1 MLIIETDYPDSH
13 QFGTRMCK
21 KVNEKKLKI
30 IRSAMKLFAQKG
42 LDATSIQEIAD
53 RSGISKGAFYLH
65 FRSKEE
71 LLLSL
76 FQYDAEK
83 IDEIIAQAEQQD
95 LPARDK
101 FVLQLTRLF
110 QHLLD
115 NREIIILNF
124 REEVLHINKEMAHF
138 FRKLRQKQRQWLEN
152 VFLSIYG
159 ETVRPYLYDATVIF
173 HGIMKS
179 YLMLMIVHRI
189 ELDVERLA
197 RFIVNRLD
205 EVVNG
210 MVSGRQKPLLT
221 QEMLA
226 PLYAPANDIHE
237 QVIGILEQM
246 KDTLN
251 RLDMNE
257 AEKGELFDSI
267 KYLLA
272 EFKKGQPPTF
282 MVKGLLA
289 NFSKFGEFD
298 HYRQAIADLMGIE
311 W

>member
-13 QFGTRMCK
+13 QFGARMCK
-21 KVNEKKLKI
+21 EVNEKKLKI
-30 IRSAMKLFAQKG
+30 IRSAMTLFAQKG

-53 RSGISKGAFYLH
+53 KSGISKGAFYLH

-110 QHLLD
+110 QHLLE

-138 FRKLRQKQRQWLEN
+138 FRKLRKKQRQWLEN

-173 HGIMKS
+173 HGILKS
-179 YLMLMIVHRI
+179 YLMLMIVHRV
-189 ELDVERLA
+189 ELDVEELV

-205 EVVNG
+205 DVVNG
-210 MVSGRQKPLLT
+210 MVSGRQEPLLT
-221 QEMLA
+221 QERLA
-226 PLYAPANDIHE
+226 PLYAPANDIHA

-257 AEKGELFDSI
+257 AEKGELFDSL

-289 NFSKFGEFD
+289 NFSQFGEFD
-298 HYRQAIADLMGIE
+298 HYRQAIANLMGIQ